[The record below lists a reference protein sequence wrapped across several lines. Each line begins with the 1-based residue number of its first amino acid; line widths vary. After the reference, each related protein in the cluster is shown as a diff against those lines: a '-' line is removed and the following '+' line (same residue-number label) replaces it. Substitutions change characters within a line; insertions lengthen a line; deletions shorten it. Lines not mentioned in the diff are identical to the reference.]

1 MFDNIGNRIKVLAVI
16 LTLLGIVASFIV
28 GTVFLDFEY
37 VEDKT
42 LRIIIRLFIIVGG
55 SFLPWVSSFLLYGFG
70 QLIENTDK
78 LVNLRI
84 ANLKKIVPT
93 TYNAEK
99 VLLKKN

>member
-42 LRIIIRLFIIVGG
+42 LRIITV
-55 SFLPWVSSFLLYGFG
+55 FLSSWAAAFYLG
-70 QLIENTDK
+70 
-78 LVNLRI
+78 LVHFCYMGLGN
-84 ANLKKIVPT
+84 
-93 TYNAEK
+93 
-99 VLLKKN
+99 

>member
-42 LRIIIRLFIIVGG
+42 LRINPSV
-55 SFLPWVSSFLLYGFG
+55 FLSSWAAAFYLG
-70 QLIENTDK
+70 
-78 LVNLRI
+78 LVHFCYMGLGN
-84 ANLKKIVPT
+84 
-93 TYNAEK
+93 
-99 VLLKKN
+99 